1 VELISFRIYNYR
13 SIIDTEW
20 CELSSDNITGIIGQN
35 ESGKTS
41 ILEALYSFYT
51 GEITED
57 IMRSDLSN
65 PKVSCTFEIQPE
77 IFEEVLK
84 RKNLPE
90 GILNFIRTSH
100 SFTLTRSWDD
110 NMENVIFL
118 DGVEISG
125 FYSRYEQ
132 NIREIEAEMQKRID
146 EYLTKRDQIVDDAEN
161 AEKKLREEA
170 KNLESVNNLLSE
182 AKKEFKLLKKTPNGK
197 YAEEKLE
204 EANKLFEETRR
215 VCEIADQEFDV
226 KRRKADEALYHARI
240 VDESVKATRLF
251 NNLQKNL
258 EESFLA
264 LHEIQK
270 AFDKTTNEKE
280 RRSLQNEMEHLNK
293 GYIQISL
300 EYKEAKKNAVI
311 KKHIAYKF
319 ISGKSLA
326 LAEKEVMKEKP
337 EVEKFFTKEEAG
349 EILYDLIPEFIF
361 FEDFS
366 SLLPNR
372 IDLEDIMKVEVHKEG
387 LRAARNYLLLSGLTP
402 DFFTETNSR
411 ILKQKIEKL
420 NKEVTLDFHDFWKQN
435 VGKENKISINF
446 ELEHYDDSDPEKVGH
461 PYLEF
466 WIKDKYD
473 RLYPKQRSRGVRWFL
488 SFYLELKASSL
499 SKDEKGRV
507 LLIDEPGLSL
517 HARAQEDVLKVFEHI
532 KDKMQII
539 YSTHSAHLIDIR
551 KLHRLLAVQRAIEND
566 ESSET
571 KVYNARS
578 LAFAS
583 ADTLTPV
590 YTLIGSSLNEQQF
603 IHKNNNVIIED
614 ITTYYYLTVFRSLIG
629 FKKEIYFLP
638 ASKISNITTMVNILL
653 GWGLDFIVLT
663 GNSSEGRKTHAA
675 LKNTLYLNDDKASQ
689 EHLVHLDNF
698 YTIEDLFSTLDFK
711 KFILHKRIGIPESNS
726 EYIEENNILRPV
738 LASGFMDYVEEN
750 EIKFDSFDEETRENF
765 EHLFQMLDRGLR

>member
-1 VELISFRIYNYR
+1 
-13 SIIDTEW
+13 
-20 CELSSDNITGIIGQN
+20 
-35 ESGKTS
+35 
-41 ILEALYSFYT
+41 
-51 GEITED
+51 
-57 IMRSDLSN
+57 
-65 PKVSCTFEIQPE
+65 
-77 IFEEVLK
+77 
-84 RKNLPE
+84 
-90 GILNFIRTSH
+90 
-100 SFTLTRSWDD
+100 
-110 NMENVIFL
+110 
-118 DGVEISG
+118 
-125 FYSRYEQ
+125 
-132 NIREIEAEMQKRID
+132 
-146 EYLTKRDQIVDDAEN
+146 
-161 AEKKLREEA
+161 
-170 KNLESVNNLLSE
+170 
-182 AKKEFKLLKKTPNGK
+182 
-197 YAEEKLE
+197 
-204 EANKLFEETRR
+204 
-215 VCEIADQEFDV
+215 
-226 KRRKADEALYHARI
+226 
-240 VDESVKATRLF
+240 
-251 NNLQKNL
+251 
-258 EESFLA
+258 
-264 LHEIQK
+264 
-270 AFDKTTNEKE
+270 
-280 RRSLQNEMEHLNK
+280 
-293 GYIQISL
+293 
-300 EYKEAKKNAVI
+300 
-311 KKHIAYKF
+311 
-319 ISGKSLA
+319 
-326 LAEKEVMKEKP
+326 
-337 EVEKFFTKEEAG
+337 
-349 EILYDLIPEFIF
+349 
-361 FEDFS
+361 
-366 SLLPNR
+366 
-372 IDLEDIMKVEVHKEG
+372 
-387 LRAARNYLLLSGLTP
+387 
-402 DFFTETNSR
+402 
-411 ILKQKIEKL
+411 
-420 NKEVTLDFHDFWKQN
+420 
-435 VGKENKISINF
+435 
-446 ELEHYDDSDPEKVGH
+446 
-461 PYLEF
+461 
-466 WIKDKYD
+466 
-473 RLYPKQRSRGVRWFL
+473 LYPKQRSRGVRWFL

>member
-1 VELISFRIYNYR
+1 
-13 SIIDTEW
+13 
-20 CELSSDNITGIIGQN
+20 
-35 ESGKTS
+35 
-41 ILEALYSFYT
+41 
-51 GEITED
+51 
-57 IMRSDLSN
+57 M
-65 PKVSCTFEIQPE
+65 
-77 IFEEVLK
+77 
-84 RKNLPE
+84 
-90 GILNFIRTSH
+90 
-100 SFTLTRSWDD
+100 
-110 NMENVIFL
+110 
-118 DGVEISG
+118 
-125 FYSRYEQ
+125 
-132 NIREIEAEMQKRID
+132 
-146 EYLTKRDQIVDDAEN
+146 
-161 AEKKLREEA
+161 
-170 KNLESVNNLLSE
+170 
-182 AKKEFKLLKKTPNGK
+182 KKTPNGK

-204 EANKLFEETRR
+204 EANKFYEETRR

-226 KRRKADEALYHARI
+226 KRRRADEALYHARI
-240 VDESVKATRLF
+240 VDESVKATNLF
-251 NNLQKNL
+251 NNLQKRL
-258 EESFLA
+258 EEAFIA

-270 AFDKTTNEKE
+270 LFDKTGKEKE
-280 RRSLQNEMEHLNK
+280 RRSLQSEMEHLNK
-293 GYIQISL
+293 EYIQISM
-300 EYKEAKKNAVI
+300 EYKEAKRNAII

-326 LAEKEVMKEKP
+326 LAEKEVIKEKP

-349 EILYDLIPEFIF
+349 GILYELIPEFIF

-372 IDLEDIMKVEVHKEG
+372 IDLDDIMKVNLQKEG
-387 LRAARNYLLLSGLTP
+387 LRAARNYLLISGLTP
-402 DFFTETNSR
+402 DFFMETNSR

-420 NKEVTLDFHDFWKQN
+420 NKEVTLDFHDFWRQN
-435 VGKENKISINF
+435 IGKENKISINF
-446 ELEHYDDSDPEKVGH
+446 ELEHYDDSDQEKVGR

-499 SKDEKGRV
+499 SNDKKGRV

-583 ADTLTPV
+583 ADTLTPI

-603 IHKNNNVIIED
+603 IHKNNNIILED
-614 ITTYYYLTVFRSLIG
+614 ITSYYYLVVIRKLID

-638 ASKISNITTMVNILL
+638 ASKVSNISTMVNILL

-663 GNSSEGRKTHAA
+663 GNNSEGRKTHEE

-726 EYIEENNILRPV
+726 EYLEENNILRPV

-750 EIKFDSFDEETRENF
+750 DVKFDSFDEETRENF
-765 EHLFQMLDRGLR
+765 VHLFQMLDKGLR